1 MDDLSQDKEFIYE
14 QVDEALKHAIDTS
27 LNIKDQASEA
37 AVLYNKEK
45 VTGWCGQIAELC
57 IKNLS
62 KLNKPF
68 KYVVTVVIHQ
78 NVGAGIQSAT
88 CAYFDTG
95 TDGVVVCQREFPDML
110 IIASVF
116 AMVI

>member
-1 MDDLSQDKEFIYE
+1 VEEEVKNIVKEAVEETLKGANYQHAQVPKWSNAVVE
-14 QVDEALKHAIDTS
+14 QSLKRLTA
-27 LNIKDQASEA
+27 
-37 AVLYNKEK
+37 
-45 VTGWCGQIAELC
+45 
-57 IKNLS
+57 
-62 KLNKPF
+62 LNKPF

-95 TDGVVVCQREFPDML
+95 TDGVVVCQRVFPAML